1 MSNLENMYDLEH
13 IKQGKPHLTHFKCG
27 FAKTSLVML
36 LSGSYARKYAFIS
49 LYGSVA
55 DNRHA
60 Q

>member
-1 MSNLENMYDLEH
+1 MN

-36 LSGSYARKYAFIS
+36 ISGSYARKYAFIS
-49 LYGSVA
+49 VA